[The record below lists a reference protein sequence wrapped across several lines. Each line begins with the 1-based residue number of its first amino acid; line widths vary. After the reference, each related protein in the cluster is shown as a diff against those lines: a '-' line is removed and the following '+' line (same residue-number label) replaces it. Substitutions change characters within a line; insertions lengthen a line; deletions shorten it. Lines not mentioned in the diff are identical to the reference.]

1 VREISANREGGF
13 NMIRTR
19 STLLLGIFLLTG
31 TLAAADTK
39 GRPGGPMHEGPLAVI
54 LEHRKELDLTNEQVQ
69 KLEAV
74 KKEADEFREKLK
86 NDPQMREMF
95 KHMREGKTKGAEAPT
110 QQQREEL
117 RDKIKAKFG
126 GQMEHFKEELRGI
139 LTKEQLMKL
148 RELLPQM
155 RAAQGRG
162 DGGPKGGGRGDGHKR
177 PPADEKAPVP
187 FEDPA
192 AKKEPMEVS
201 F

>member
-1 VREISANREGGF
+1 
-13 NMIRTR
+13 MIRTQC
-19 STLLLGIFLLTG
+19 TLLLGILLFTG
-31 TLAAADTK
+31 PLAAADAK
-39 GRPGGPMHEGPLAVI
+39 SRPSGPMHEGPLAVI
-54 LEHRKELDLTNEQVQ
+54 LEHRQELNLTSEQIQ

-74 KKEADEFREKLK
+74 KKEADEFREKLM

-95 KHMREGKTKGAEAPT
+95 KQMREGKAKGGAAPT
-110 QQQREEL
+110 SQQREEL
-117 RDKIKAKFG
+117 REKMKAKFG

-148 RELLPQM
+148 RELLPSM
-155 RAAQGRG
+155 KAGQGRG
-162 DGGPKGGGRGDGHKR
+162 KGGPKGGGRDGGRRR
-177 PPADEKAPVP
+177 PPTDEKAPVP